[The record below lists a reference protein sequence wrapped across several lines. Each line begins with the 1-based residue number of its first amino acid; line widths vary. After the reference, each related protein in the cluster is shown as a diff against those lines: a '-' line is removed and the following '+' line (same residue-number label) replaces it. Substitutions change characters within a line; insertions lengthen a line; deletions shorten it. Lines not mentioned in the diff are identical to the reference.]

1 MRIPES
7 NKGRGFALAG
17 LAAGALVVFV
27 LYKKFFP
34 HFDLQQLLDD
44 FANLLGAW
52 TYLVIALLS
61 FLETGAGV
69 GLLVPGETALLVGG
83 AVAGQGVINVYLL
96 IAIAWTCAVL
106 GDSVSFYMGH
116 RLGRD
121 FILKHGS
128 RVGITHD
135 RYRQVEDFFEKH
147 GGKAVLIGRFLG
159 LIRALAPFVAGSSGM
174 RFRAFIPYSVLG
186 AGLQV
191 TLHILAGYLFARSID
206 AAAEYVGLVALIIGT
221 VIVVSVIAVVS
232 FRFLQVPANRVKLV
246 RGMEENRAGRPIVS
260 LGRRLRPQWD
270 WLVARLTPGGA
281 FGLEVTTLCAILA
294 VSSFIVIAYTEIVLG
309 NGGPTPGDTTA
320 FDIVDSIS
328 TGWLDSIAEFITNLG
343 STYVILAVA
352 AITGTLLFAG
362 RRYTELAVMLIS
374 LFAVYLGV
382 DLLKD
387 AVDRPRPAGAD
398 PSMYSSASFPS
409 GHAAHS
415 VFYVWLAVT
424 IAVRLRP
431 DMVRKTA
438 LVLSGIALSGLI
450 GLSRVYLGVHYLS
463 DVNAGWALGAFGF
476 AFFAV
481 AALVI
486 GQLRKN

>member
-7 NKGRGFALAG
+7 NRGKGFALAG
-17 LAAGALVVFV
+17 LAVAAAVIYM
-27 LYKKFFP
+27 LYREFFP

-52 TYLVIALLS
+52 TYLVIGVLS

-96 IAIAWTCAVL
+96 IAIAWVCAVA
-106 GDSVSFYMGH
+106 GDSVSFYLGH
-116 RLGRD
+116 RLGRE
-121 FILKHGS
+121 FIMKHGS
-128 RVGITHD
+128 RLAITPE
-135 RYRQVEDFFEKH
+135 RYHQVETFFEKH
-147 GGKAVLIGRFLG
+147 GGKTVLIGRFLG
-159 LIRALAPFVAGSSGM
+159 LVRALSPFVAGTSGM
-174 RFRAFIPYSVLG
+174 RFRAFIPYSILG

-191 TLHILAGYLFARSID
+191 TLHIMAGYIFARSID

-221 VIVVSVIAVVS
+221 IIVVSVIVVVS
-232 FRFLQVPANRVKLV
+232 YRFLRVPANRQKLV
-246 RGMEENRAGRPIVS
+246 YGMEDNRLGAPI
-260 LGRRLRPQWD
+260 LRFGRRLRPQWD

-281 FGLEVTTLCAILA
+281 FGLEVTTLCSILA
-294 VSSFIVIAYTEIVLG
+294 VSSFIVIAYTEIILG

-320 FDIVDSIS
+320 FDIVDSIQA
-328 TGWLDSIAEFITNLG
+328 GWLDSVAEFITDLG
-343 STYVILAVA
+343 STYVILPVA
-352 AITGTLLFAG
+352 AIVGTFLFAG
-362 RRYTELAVMLIS
+362 RRYTELTVMFIS
-374 LFAVYLGV
+374 LVVVYIGV

-398 PSMYSSASFPS
+398 PTKYSSASFPS

-438 LVLSGIALSGLI
+438 LVLGGIALTGLI

-463 DVNAGWALGAFGF
+463 DVNAGWALGAFCF

-481 AALVI
+481 AALLT